1 MIKTVVDKVEDIPEA
16 LKEFYEE
23 REGKFY
29 LQTDESKALKSALE
43 REKEGSKK
51 LKEMI
56 AEYQSKF
63 EEAEKKKE
71 KEKLDDGDI
80 EAVIESR
87 LAKYKQDFESK
98 LNAEIAT
105 KNSLMSS
112 ALKAEIRSNALKNGV
127 NSDAVEDAILRGS
140 GLFVI
145 DDDGSIVAKKDG
157 QVVFGK
163 DGKTPYSI
171 SEWLEE
177 IKPNTSHWYADQNKG
192 GAAPGVKN
200 MNSKSKTMQRAQFD
214 KMSSYEKMTFAKEG
228 GKVTD

>member
-1 MIKTVVDKVEDIPEA
+1 M
-16 LKEFYEE
+16 L
-23 REGKFY
+23 
-29 LQTDESKALKSALE
+29 
-43 REKEGSKK
+43 
-51 LKEMI
+51 

-157 QVVFGK
+157 QVVFGR

-177 IKPNTSHWYADQNKG
+177 IKPNTLHWYADQNKG
-192 GAAPGVKN
+192 GAAPGCRQC
-200 MNSKSKTMQRAQFD
+200 TQ
-214 KMSSYEKMTFAKEG
+214 
-228 GKVTD
+228 

>member
-1 MIKTVVDKVEDIPEA
+1 
-16 LKEFYEE
+16 
-23 REGKFY
+23 
-29 LQTDESKALKSALE
+29 
-43 REKEGSKK
+43 
-51 LKEMI
+51 
-56 AEYQSKF
+56 
-63 EEAEKKKE
+63 
-71 KEKLDDGDI
+71 
-80 EAVIESR
+80 
-87 LAKYKQDFESK
+87 
-98 LNAEIAT
+98 
-105 KNSLMSS
+105 MSS

-157 QVVFGK
+157 QVVFGR

-177 IKPNTSHWYADQNKG
+177 IKPNTLHWYADQNKG